1 MARELRRLLIDPAR
15 LAPELALRPEE
26 IRYLT
31 RVLRYGP
38 GDRVELTDGAGG
50 LWSASLIGK
59 DRLALE
65 QPLGRP
71 LRREPP
77 PALRLEL
84 AIAVPKRDMDLVVRM
99 ACELGVDRLQPLRA
113 ENSALV
119 GSQKN
124 ERWEAILREASEQCE
139 RLWLPELAPP
149 EPAGPW
155 LGAAAQGGALRLLST
170 TRQQG
175 LPLLGEVL
183 SELGPRPPATLTLAC
198 GPEGGWSG
206 AEEVAASASG
216 WRFVS
221 LGPRI
226 LRCSTAAVAGLA
238 VLDHWRA
245 GAGTSRGEDWGEN
258 RGDPMALR

>member
-15 LAPELALRPEE
+15 LAPELALNPEE

-50 LWSASLIGK
+50 LWSAALIGT
-59 DRLALE
+59 DRLGLEQPLE
-65 QPLGRP
+65 QPLGR
-71 LRREPP
+71 EPR

-99 ACELGVDRLQPLRA
+99 ACELGVDRLQPLQA
-113 ENSALV
+113 THSALV
-119 GSQKN
+119 GSPRG

-155 LGAAAQGGALRLLST
+155 LGGAARGSALCLLAT
-170 TRQQG
+170 TRRQG

-183 SELGPRPPATLTLAC
+183 HGLDPQPPATLTLAC
-198 GPEGGWSG
+198 GPEGGWSE
-206 AEEVAASASG
+206 AEEAAAATSG
-216 WRFVS
+216 WRPVS

-245 GAGTSRGEDWGEN
+245 RLAASQEANW
-258 RGDPMALR
+258 GDPAALR